1 MKRPTKNRED
11 HRDWSKIGM
20 ERKRVI
26 EMDGKL
32 VESKKVEREKKCGE
46 REYSRAENKRE
57 VVV

>member
-32 VESKKVEREKKCGE
+32 VESKKVGREKKYGE
-46 REYSRAENKRE
+46 KEYSRAENK
-57 VVV
+57 